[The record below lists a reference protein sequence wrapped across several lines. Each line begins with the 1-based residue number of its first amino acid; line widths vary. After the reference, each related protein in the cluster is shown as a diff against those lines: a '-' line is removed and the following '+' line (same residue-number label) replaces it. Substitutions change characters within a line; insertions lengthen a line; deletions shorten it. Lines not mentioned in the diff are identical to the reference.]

1 MMISGLQKLTL
12 LDFPGHVAC
21 TVFFSGCDLRC
32 PFCHNAPLVTDIDAR
47 DGMDAEEFF
56 VFLEKRRGILDGVA
70 ITGGEPLLQAELAD
84 FIARIKSM
92 GFSVK
97 LDTNGT
103 HPDRLAALLASG
115 NVDYV
120 AMDVKN
126 SREKYEKTVG
136 VHVDTDAIDRSVRTI
151 IDSGVEHEFRTTV
164 VAELHEEAD
173 FAEIGKRLC
182 GAKRYFLQQ
191 FLDSGALIG
200 DGSKMHAATKAE
212 METFAAAARVN
223 VPTFLRGVAE
233 DNQRSV

>member
-1 MMISGLQKLTL
+1 MRISGLQKLTL

-32 PFCHNAPLVTDIDAR
+32 PFCHNAPLVTDIDVH
-47 DGMDAEEFF
+47 DGMEEGEFF
-56 VFLEKRRGILDGVA
+56 AFLEKRRGILDGVA
-70 ITGGEPLLQAELAD
+70 ISGGEPLLQAELSD

-103 HPDRLAALLASG
+103 HPNRLAELLASG
-115 NVDYV
+115 NIDYV

-136 VHVDTDAIDRSVRTI
+136 VRVDTDAIDSSIHTI
-151 IDSGVEHEFRTTV
+151 ITSGVEHEFRTTV
-164 VAELHEEAD
+164 VAELHEKAD
-173 FAEIGKRLC
+173 FVEIGERLR

-212 METFAAAARVN
+212 METFAVAARAF

-233 DNQRSV
+233 E